1 MFPLLKK
8 PGCLVRW
15 LLLLRIL
22 VGCEVRK
29 VLLELRLSLE
39 VLVILLPAAERF
51 VSSMV
56 IRDVLL
62 DQPEEFLATH
72 M

>member
-1 MFPLLKK
+1 M
-8 PGCLVRW
+8 RW
-15 LLLLRIL
+15 LLFLKIL

-29 VLLELRLSLE
+29 VLLELQLSLE
-39 VLVILLPAAERF
+39 VLVLLQPVAENF
-51 VSSMV
+51 VSSVV

-62 DQPEEFLATH
+62 DQPEEFLATQ